1 MNNKLTSIYID
12 GTHKLDIN
20 LDLKDNLDLIR
31 YKLADNI
38 SNSNL
43 FTQKNGDII
52 EILNES
58 EKKLED
64 IIIEDKKLYMITS
77 KPTPND
83 LKSKSDLTE
92 EEKKLIQSMFDKCFP
107 LK

>member
-31 YKLADNI
+31 YNLADNI

-43 FTQKNGDII
+43 FIQKNGDII

-83 LKSKSDLTE
+83 LRTKSELTE
-92 EEKKLIQSMFDKCFP
+92 
-107 LK
+107 

>member
-43 FTQKNGDII
+43 FIQKNGDII

-58 EKKLED
+58 EKK
-64 IIIEDKKLYMITS
+64 T
-77 KPTPND
+77 
-83 LKSKSDLTE
+83 
-92 EEKKLIQSMFDKCFP
+92 
-107 LK
+107 